1 MSQVTLL
8 TDPARLDDRE
18 LRVEGDP
25 YKHLFRARRLEVGD
39 RIRVVDGAG
48 RARWSEV
55 VRIDRASAVLVLGE
69 PAPSNEPEL
78 RLDLLVPTLR
88 PERASWLVEKATE
101 VGVAAIRFLHTERAP
116 RDFGAGTLG
125 RLRRVAAAALEQC
138 QGSRLP
144 ALTGPHEW
152 SELASLTAGAGER
165 WVLDLHS
172 SLCVGEGLAPSREGG
187 KVPSSSTHPSSARE
201 GASPSPTQ
209 TTSSAGGDVALL
221 VGPEGG
227 WSDRERA
234 ELRSAGWRAAGL
246 GARVLR
252 AETAAVVGAAALLGV
267 FPVDTRRGSG

>member
-1 MSQVTLL
+1 LSDVTLL
-8 TDPARLDDRE
+8 IDPERFDGRE

-25 YKHLFRARRLEVGD
+25 YKHLFRARRLGVGD

-55 VRIDRASAVLVLGE
+55 VKIDRQTAVLGLGE

-125 RLRRVAAAALEQC
+125 RLRRVTAAALEQC

-152 SELASLTAGAGER
+152 SELAVLTAGFAER
-165 WVLDLHS
+165 WVLDLPLS
-172 SLCVGEGLAPSREGG
+172 RGSGGRVGEG
-187 KVPSSSTHPSSARE
+187 
-201 GASPSPTQ
+201 
-209 TTSSAGGDVALL
+209 AGGEGLALL

-227 WSDRERA
+227 WSDRERG
-234 ELRSAGWRAAGL
+234 ELRAAGWRTVEL
-246 GARVLR
+246 GERVLR
-252 AETAAVVGAAALLGV
+252 AETAAVVGAAVLLL
-267 FPVDTRRGSG
+267 DRKSKSL